1 VAADEPGTPAHAA
14 QPWAAGAWRWF
25 ATPDRRLLVLSVV
38 LQLALAVMLGHSRD
52 TRLFMATGYLVGT
65 GHSPYVPLDL
75 TAVFHHVGFKAISVV
90 GYPPPWP
97 LVTGL
102 VYRSTYALGHN
113 LIVYNLALKLPVI
126 AANVG
131 LAYLVAAVL
140 DNLGAGHAVARKAWA
155 FLLLNPFLLY
165 VGAAWGQIDAIVAVL
180 AVAALVLLCARRR
193 AVSAVV
199 LALAVCFKPIA
210 GPILLVALVYMAGR
224 STRQTLRYAAFF
236 AGGVFAFYLAPFFV
250 FGWDSSP
257 MRQLNAHFI
266 MNGAMSFMTV
276 VRLARDP
283 LLMQGHWWLLGLAW
297 LPALVVAVLALRHGV
312 GELDDL
318 VKKSTA
324 LALVFY
330 LTRTWLA
337 EPNVVLLLPLVLIL
351 ASLGE
356 LDRRAFTAIWLI
368 PLVFTLFNAS
378 PLQLLFVAWPEA
390 MEKSLTFVARY
401 GDVTLVVRAVLVI
414 AWQVVGWWIV
424 VTCFRTKPAA
434 CVRPAGAPDA
444 GTEGLVPWS

>member
-1 VAADEPGTPAHAA
+1 MPAHSAP
-14 QPWAAGAWRWF
+14 PWAAGAWRWF
-25 ATPDRRLLVLSVV
+25 ATPDRRLLILSVV
-38 LQLALAVMLGHSRD
+38 LQLALAVLLGHSRD
-52 TRLFMATGYLVGT
+52 TRMFMATGYLVGT

-97 LVTGL
+97 LVLGL
-102 VYRSTYALGHN
+102 VYRGTYALGHN
-113 LIVYNLALKLPVI
+113 LIVYNLAIKLPVI

-140 DNLGAGHAVARKAWA
+140 DNLGAGHAVARKAWVL
-155 FLLLNPFLLY
+155 LLLNPFLLY
-165 VGAAWGQIDAIVAVL
+165 VGAAWGQIDAIVVVL
-180 AVAALVLLCARRR
+180 AVAALVLLCARRP
-193 AVSAVV
+193 AASAVV

-210 GPILLVALVYMAGR
+210 APILLVVLVYVAGR
-224 STRQTLRYAAFF
+224 STRQAARYAA
-236 AGGVFAFYLAPFFV
+236 VFAAGVLAFYVAPFFV

-257 MRQLNAHFI
+257 LRQLNAHFI
-266 MNGAMSFMTV
+266 MSGTMSFMTV
-276 VRLARDP
+276 VRLVRDP

-297 LPALVVAVLALRHGV
+297 IPALVVAVLALRHGV

-324 LALVFY
+324 LVLVFY

-434 CVRPAGAPDA
+434 GVRPAGAPEAATD
-444 GTEGLVPWS
+444 GVVPWS